1 MGLGKTYSTKYLLDS
16 NNSSGVAGQVLSTT
30 STGID
35 WVNANTIPGT
45 GLWLANGNDIYNSN
59 SDNVG
64 IGLTDPGAK
73 LEVTTD
79 GTKTVTISNTRSTT
93 ATSLS
98 EIRAF
103 YTLGMPA
110 LRSSGTNGLF
120 VSNVTGNIAGIQSV
134 DTSDNAIS
142 IALQPFGGNIGIGT
156 LTADSK
162 LDVTGGSITVNT
174 NGTGFMDFKYGT
186 VGSESAMGSI
196 RTDGID
202 LKINATSDLLLLPGS
217 NVGVGTTTPDYK
229 FEVQGVISSADS
241 ALQKATFA
249 NVGADLVLAA
259 NADATNVTANI
270 LFKSSGS
277 GGAAVSEKMRIDSV
291 GNVGIGTDDPET
303 KLHVEGTSG
312 SIYIQSTT
320 ANQNASVY
328 FNSKVGTTQLLKWEI
343 GTNIGNGA
351 DFEIFDREKSQT
363 RFLIE
368 TATGNVGIGTTGPN
382 YKLDVQAN
390 TAGDYA
396 ALINNS
402 NSTNGYGLLVRTAH
416 TGASACL
423 LYTSP
428 SPRD

>member
-174 NGTGFMDFKYGT
+174 NGDGFMDFKYGT
-186 VGSESAMGSI
+186 VGSEAVMGSI
-196 RTDGID
+196 KTTGID

-217 NVGVGTTTPDYK
+217 NVGIGTTSPDEKLEVDGNIKTSGDIILTTPA
-229 FEVQGVISSADS
+229 SAND
-241 ALQKATFA
+241 
-249 NVGADLVLAA
+249 
-259 NADATNVTANI
+259 
-270 LFKSSGS
+270 SSGIVFGVANS
-277 GGAAVSEKMRIDSV
+277 SV
-291 GNVGIGTDDPET
+291 TFGQVYFLNTAGNSWGVALSSSSNCTRLIALGIGTSSSKMLFNGMFKAASHGFTIGSPLYIANSNGTLTET
-303 KLHVEGTSG
+303 AP
-312 SIYIQSTT
+312 TT
-320 ANQNASVY
+320 AGHFVRVVAYAISANEIY
-328 FNSKVGTTQLLKWEI
+328 FNPDNTW
-343 GTNIGNGA
+343 
-351 DFEIFDREKSQT
+351 
-363 RFLIE
+363 IE
-368 TATGNVGIGTTGPN
+368 LT
-382 YKLDVQAN
+382 
-390 TAGDYA
+390 
-396 ALINNS
+396 
-402 NSTNGYGLLVRTAH
+402 
-416 TGASACL
+416 
-423 LYTSP
+423 
-428 SPRD
+428 